1 MMMAMTTTPTPLVT
15 REALLAFTQRLVEC
29 YAPDKVILFGSLAQ
43 GEARWDSDADILV
56 VMPFQGRHLAK
67 IREMRRRCQVQFP
80 LDLLVRR
87 PEEIEVRYRGGD
99 PLVREA
105 MDHGELLH
113 G

>member
-1 MMMAMTTTPTPLVT
+1 
-15 REALLAFTQRLVEC
+15 
-29 YAPDKVILFGSLAQ
+29 
-43 GEARWDSDADILV
+43 
-56 VMPFQGRHLAK
+56 
-67 IREMRRRCQVQFP
+67 VQFP

-87 PEEIEVRYRGGD
+87 PEEIEVRFRGGD